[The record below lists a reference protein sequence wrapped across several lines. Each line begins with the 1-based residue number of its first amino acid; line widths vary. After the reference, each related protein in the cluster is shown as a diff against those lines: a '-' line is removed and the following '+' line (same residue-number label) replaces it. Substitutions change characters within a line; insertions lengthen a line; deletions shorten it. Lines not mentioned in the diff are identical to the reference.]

1 MQSLLQNIWADNLV
15 SYFVFRSVHSR
26 VSCQSLCILHLEMST
41 EDISLMSHFKID
53 YKIINAF
60 LWSPILTSF
69 QSIKKW
75 AIVPHRK
82 NSNLIHTYTQC
93 HPEEK
98 RRLKVTCTVCIIALL
113 NFLTVRLEWGLR
125 ATLLPSIWAALSQ
138 DECSH
143 SRTSSRALQ

>member
-1 MQSLLQNIWADNLV
+1 MQSLLQNIWADSLV

-75 AIVPHRK
+75 AIVPHCK

-98 RRLKVTCTVCIIALL
+98 QRLKVLWGFFV
-113 NFLTVRLEWGLR
+113 FLENEIW
-125 ATLLPSIWAALSQ
+125 TL
-138 DECSH
+138 H
-143 SRTSSRALQ
+143 SRVQHFYSLIYQVWN